1 MPFASQTIRPR
12 RPPVAL
18 QAKIVAG
25 HGGQTVTCMKIHW
38 GHCTVD
44 GIKTHLL
51 FRPMVSDDW
60 DIIFPANLTLINEGK
75 GDEIARVNL
84 RKRAQTGSLQ

>member
-25 HGGQTVTCMKIHW
+25 HGGQTVTC
-38 GHCTVD
+38 
-44 GIKTHLL
+44 
-51 FRPMVSDDW
+51 
-60 DIIFPANLTLINEGK
+60 K

-84 RKRAQTGSLQ
+84 RKRAQTGSL